1 MKHLPVAL
9 SLCLLPL
16 IGSAAIL
23 PDSIGD
29 WRRTGSSQPALSEKP
44 LWSEYGLKDWETAAY
59 QGGAKKFSVSG
70 WQLQDTTGALA
81 AFDWQRPADSTPS
94 GLAPLAAETA
104 NSLLWV
110 HGQYVLF
117 FEGYKPS
124 GEELDT
130 LAQGL
135 KNVDT
140 TALPVLRGYLPG
152 DNLVANSERYVT
164 GPASLARFDPAVSAA
179 LAGFHYGAEAQT
191 GVFRSSKGDMTL
203 AIFNYP
209 TPQIAMDKVSEFQKL
224 PGAMAKRAGPLVA
237 VMVAPADPEVA
248 ERLLGQV
255 RYQAQVTRDE
265 YVPTQRDN
273 MGNLLL
279 NICILIG
286 ILAGFAL
293 VSGVLFGGLRYL
305 VRLARH
311 GEEQEPMITLHL
323 E

>member
-1 MKHLPVAL
+1 MKHLVAVL
-9 SLCLLPL
+9 AFSLLPL
-16 IGSAAIL
+16 AGSAAIL
-23 PDSIGD
+23 PDTIGSYHL
-29 WRRTGSSQPALSEKP
+29 TGPSKPPLADQPI
-44 LWSEYGLKDWETAAY
+44 WDDYGLKHSEKANYENGARKFAVTA
-59 QGGAKKFSVSG
+59 

-81 AFDWQRPADSTPS
+81 AFDWQRPADAKPS
-94 GLAPLAAETA
+94 KLAPLAAETA
-104 NSLLWV
+104 DSLLWV
-110 HGQYVLF
+110 HGQYLLF

-124 GEELDT
+124 SEELDA

-140 TALPVLRGYLPG
+140 TALPVLPSYLPAE
-152 DNLVANSERYVT
+152 NLVANSERYVT
-164 GPASLARFDPAVSAA
+164 GPASLARFDPAISAA

-191 GVFRSSKGDMTL
+191 GVFHSPKGDMTL
-203 AIFNYP
+203 AIFDYP
-209 TPQIAMDKVSEFQKL
+209 TPQIAMDKVTDFQKL

-237 VMVAPADPEVA
+237 VLVSPADPEFA
-248 ERLLGQV
+248 ERLLGQI
-255 RYQAQVTRDE
+255 RYEAQVTRDE

-286 ILAGFAL
+286 ILAAFAL
-293 VSGVLFGGLRYL
+293 LSGVLFGGLRYL

-311 GEEQEPMITLHL
+311 GEEPEPMITLHL